1 LVADVSAVGAE
12 LFDNSGVERVERIN
26 VLEWLGHR
34 ILYKNRMASL
44 AWISRAYVVGG
55 VC

>member
-1 LVADVSAVGAE
+1 MTTVTLQGGVIYADV
-12 LFDNSGVERVERIN
+12 L
-26 VLEWLGHR
+26 LGDYLDHV
-34 ILYKNRMASL
+34 ASL